1 MFFFGLLLSL
11 LLGLTTQKSVHR
23 PADHI
28 TFRDV
33 ARQAGINFVNVFG
46 GAKAKRYL
54 LETTGSGAAWIDY
67 DRDGYPD
74 LFLVNGTTIE
84 GFQPDQ
90 APTNR
95 LFHNNHDGTFT
106 DMTAKAGLLHSGW
119 GQGVCVGD
127 YDNDGWDDIFVTYY
141 GKNLL
146 YHNNGNGTFTEVAEA
161 AGVAG
166 EATRWNTGCAFIDYD
181 HDGRLDLF
189 VASYVDQG
197 PDFHLLPQP
206 GSGQFCQYKGIP
218 MACGP
223 RGLKSGRNFLYR
235 NNGDG
240 TFTDQSERSGILLPD
255 KHYALGV
262 ATLDYDNDGWDDI
275 YVACDST
282 PSILYHN
289 NHNGTFTDVAFVAG
303 VALSGDGEAQAGMGV
318 ATADYD
324 EDGHLDLAKTNFSDD
339 TPDLYHNNGD
349 GTFSD
354 ATFAMGLGTHPNY
367 LGWGI
372 GFLDYDN
379 DGWPDLFMANGHLS
393 PEIDPF
399 HIDTMYAQRK
409 LLYHNVPGPAKGR
422 TFMDVSTSSGP
433 GIQLVSSSRGVAFAD
448 YDNDGRVDIAINNM
462 NGPALLL
469 RNEGGNGNHWIE
481 IMTVGRQSN
490 RDGIGTRVEVTVGA
504 QRQIDEVRSGG
515 SYISQNDLRLHFG
528 LGSHAIVD
536 EIRLRWPS
544 GHVDRLENI
553 TADRII
559 TVEEG
564 QAQEKESGARRR
576 KSE

>member
-1 MFFFGLLLSL
+1 MFFPGLLLSL

-23 PADHI
+23 PAGHV

-197 PDFHLLPQP
+197 PDFRLLPQP

-303 VALSGDGEAQAGMGV
+303 A
-318 ATADYD
+318 
-324 EDGHLDLAKTNFSDD
+324 
-339 TPDLYHNNGD
+339 
-349 GTFSD
+349 
-354 ATFAMGLGTHPNY
+354 FAMGLGTHPNY

-490 RDGIGTRVEVTVGA
+490 RDGIGTRLEVTVGA

-544 GHVDRLENI
+544 GHVDRLENV